1 MTAYTDAVTR
11 LDQTPLNPY
20 YNLSPYE
27 VTTNPGGMAGYGHR
41 IAFFDLVADLLT
53 VGEETVAKSADAV
66 AAAATAAAA
75 ASSAINAPGTKAS
88 STTSLTVG
96 AGAKALTLAET
107 GKAFAIGQTV
117 KLARTSNPAA
127 VNMWGDISAFNAG
140 TGDMTVQVAAGSFKG
155 AGGPYTDWTISLAA
169 SGDAVPNTRQVTG
182 GGLATGGGP
191 LSADQTITVTAA
203 VAADVRPGTDT
214 TKAVTSK
221 SLADTVAWGALTYA
235 STIAWDTASIGPN
248 GRVTLTGNP
257 TVGAPTS
264 LIDGE
269 VYAITLIQ
277 DGPGGRTAAW
287 ASIWD
292 WGVNPPIVLP
302 TAANKRATVV
312 AIYEASKLRV
322 LGSWKEA

>member
-53 VGEETVAKSADAV
+53 VGEETVNKSADAV
-66 AAAATAAAA
+66 AAAATAATA

-182 GGLATGGGP
+182 GGMATGGGP

-203 VAADVRPGTDT
+203 AAAAVRTGT
-214 TKAVTSK
+214 TKAQVMTPGDTYDA
-221 SLADTVAWGALTYA
+221 LAE
-235 STIAWDTASIGPN
+235 
-248 GRVTLTGNP
+248 VTLTDAATIAVDLGAMINGVVTLGGARTLGNP
-257 TVGAPTS
+257 TNAKPGQTGRIRVVQDGAGGRTLAFASNWKREGGAPTAS
-264 LIDGE
+264 AAAGAEDYIDF
-269 VYAITLIQ
+269 
-277 DGPGGRTAAW
+277 D
-287 ASIWD
+287 
-292 WGVNPPIVLP
+292 
-302 TAANKRATVV
+302 VV
-312 AIYEASKLRV
+312 TSSKIRYNY
-322 LGSWKEA
+322 SKSPS